1 MALANATES
10 LHNSAEGWPR
20 EQSVAATGGVGEE
33 GLDGIMTSLEA
44 VTDATM

>member
-1 MALANATES
+1 MAQANATES

-20 EQSVAATGGVGEE
+20 EQSVEATGAAGEG